1 MVLREEFL
9 PFMEEVKRSVAA
21 MIKGANGKHPPR
33 RYPSLCLPPLIHSEM
48 LPSLPCLPPSRR
60 AVGLRRPPLGHPARP
75 ESGEL
80 HELSGCPSTGG
91 GVLFIP
97 PEAVYFLSLSTCVQC
112 VIQGGLAANAIG
124 FRMTS
129 LLKLADTKANKPGMN
144 LMHYVAKVSGEAM
157 AWPLGTVSERG
168 RFSSP

>member
-1 MVLREEFL
+1 M
-9 PFMEEVKRSVAA
+9 
-21 MIKGANGKHPPR
+21 
-33 RYPSLCLPPLIHSEM
+33 
-48 LPSLPCLPPSRR
+48 
-60 AVGLRRPPLGHPARP
+60 
-75 ESGEL
+75 
-80 HELSGCPSTGG
+80 
-91 GVLFIP
+91 
-97 PEAVYFLSLSTCVQC
+97 QC

-157 AWPLGTVSERG
+157 AWPLGTVPERG